1 MPKISFILPVYK
13 VEKYIGRA
21 IDSLKSQTMDDW
33 EAIFIDDGSPDH
45 CGEICDAAALADSRI
60 QVIHQENA
68 GVGAARNAGIEAAKG
83 EYVLFFDPDD
93 SIEPDMA
100 EKLTKAADEN
110 QADIVIYGLIDE
122 QTDKDG
128 NVIKTT
134 IMEPPVVGV
143 YKDEPFKR
151 LFPKIATFHL
161 TFLKLFRRDIIADI
175 RYPSKKIGEDGM
187 FFARV
192 YQQSPKCLV
201 GVKEAYYHYYHRAD
215 SASVTYYPERLNDN
229 FYLTKEIV
237 KVVESWGLLDSEEHL
252 QTLMYSALLDLQLS
266 IKNAGMAPMTFPQKV
281 KWLRN
286 VMSDEGIKKALKT
299 IPVKK
304 FNSRNDRLKV
314 LSLKL
319 RLYPLT
325 MLMTVLNNR
334 QAFNLSYSK
343 HMDSTCK
350 LP

>member
-13 VEKYIGRA
+13 VEKYIRRA
-21 IDSLKSQTMDDW
+21 IDSLKSQTLDDW
-33 EAIFIDDGSPDH
+33 EAIFIDDGSPDD
-45 CGEICDAAALADSRI
+45 CGRICDEAALTDSRI
-60 QVIHQENA
+60 QVIHQKNA
-68 GVGAARNAGIEAAKG
+68 GVGPARNAGIKVAKG

-93 SIEPDMA
+93 SIEPDIA

-134 IMEPPVVGV
+134 IIEPPVIGV
-143 YKDEPFKR
+143 YKGEPAKR
-151 LFPKIATFHL
+151 LFSKIATFRL
-161 TFLKLFRRDIIADI
+161 TFLKLFRRELIADV
-175 RYPSKKIGEDGM
+175 RYPSKKIGEDAV

-192 YQQSPKCLV
+192 FQQSPKCLV

-215 SASVTYYPERLNDN
+215 SASVSHYPERLNDN
-229 FYLTKEIV
+229 FYVTKELA
-237 KVVESWGLLDSEEHL
+237 KVVESWGLMDSQEHL

-266 IKNAGMAPMTFPQKV
+266 IKNAGLAPMTFPQKV
-281 KWLRN
+281 RWLRN
-286 VMSDEGIKKALKT
+286 VMSDEGIRKAVKT

-304 FNSRNDRLKV
+304 FTSRNNRLKA

-319 RLYPLT
+319 RMYPLT

-334 QAFNLSYSK
+334 QMLK
-343 HMDSTCK
+343 K
-350 LP
+350 RQ